1 MFSEDIKVF
10 FTLKSFI
17 SSENHQRRFNVLLF
31 WCRPSV
37 FVWRVQFSWRI
48 SAETKPK
55 QLQNRRFISFCPVT
69 GRNVTVKEN
78 DRSVGGLCL
87 SPFTIKSPPPTSCL
101 WNISVFPEWSISP
114 AALIMAALTRILTF
128 LCKSLSYVYM
138 LIWCRHWIQGCF
150 QDFQGAVCRNP
161 RTVEI
166 KPDVE
171 DYWFISCDL
180 FWLCSWFHESC
191 GLC

>member
-87 SPFTIKSPPPTSCL
+87 SPFTIKSPPPPLPVCETSQCSLNDRSVLQL
-101 WNISVFPEWSISP
+101 WSWQLSLGSSLFSVSRYLMFICWFDAGIEFNCVS
-114 AALIMAALTRILTF
+114 RTF
-128 LCKSLSYVYM
+128 KVPC
-138 LIWCRHWIQGCF
+138 
-150 QDFQGAVCRNP
+150 A
-161 RTVEI
+161 EI
-166 KPDVE
+166 P
-171 DYWFISCDL
+171 
-180 FWLCSWFHESC
+180 
-191 GLC
+191 GLLR